1 MYGLGFMGSIT
12 CICFISP
19 TLSLHLASY
28 QVSENLFG
36 VFFAIPTFSYVV
48 TVFIIRKLNC
58 SKRSVMAAGLVIL
71 IFGNLMIGPWEYTF
85 LPHRLYMCAFGLVL
99 MGFGLCTC
107 NLTGAPMVIQLA
119 QMRFPEYTKESVSD
133 VASGLV
139 TFMNYLPEIYSPPLS
154 GLLRDRFG
162 FENAQAILALGMAAL
177 LVIFIIFTRTSMT
190 RQTNNEVELQKLEIL
205 E

>member
-1 MYGLGFMGSIT
+1 
-12 CICFISP
+12 
-19 TLSLHLASY
+19 
-28 QVSENLFG
+28 
-36 VFFAIPTFSYVV
+36 
-48 TVFIIRKLNC
+48 
-58 SKRSVMAAGLVIL
+58 
-71 IFGNLMIGPWEYTF
+71 
-85 LPHRLYMCAFGLVL
+85 
-99 MGFGLCTC
+99 
-107 NLTGAPMVIQLA
+107 MVIQLA

-190 RQTNNEVELQKLEIL
+190 RQTIIELNYRN
-205 E
+205 